1 MRLHNKL
8 QRKYIL
14 QASVELQGTHT
25 RGMLVVDK
33 RVWFPIE
40 SKNVEIVE
48 LVDIELVKQTMI
60 RAMSWA

>member
-1 MRLHNKL
+1 M
-8 QRKYIL
+8 
-14 QASVELQGTHT
+14 ELQGTHT

-48 LVDIELVKQTMI
+48 SVDIELVKQTMI
-60 RAMSWA
+60 RAMSWS

>member
-1 MRLHNKL
+1 M
-8 QRKYIL
+8 
-14 QASVELQGTHT
+14 ELQGTHT

-48 LVDIELVKQTMI
+48 FWIVVDSGIAHFGRRGLKITS
-60 RAMSWA
+60 A